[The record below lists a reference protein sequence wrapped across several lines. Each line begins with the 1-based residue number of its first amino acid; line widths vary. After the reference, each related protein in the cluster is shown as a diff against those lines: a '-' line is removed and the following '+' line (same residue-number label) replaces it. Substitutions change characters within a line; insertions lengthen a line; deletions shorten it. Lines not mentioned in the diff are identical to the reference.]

1 MVICSV
7 VEVYVYCVVIQLL
20 AESWVRLE
28 ISGFGVLNGDAN
40 GFWMM
45 QTRIVVAEVEM
56 VDILIWAGFARPNA

>member
-1 MVICSV
+1 MVIYFV
-7 VEVYVYCVVIQLL
+7 VEVYVYRVVIQLH

-45 QTRIVVAEVEM
+45 QTRIVVA
-56 VDILIWAGFARPNA
+56 

>member
-1 MVICSV
+1 MVICFV
-7 VEVYVYCVVIQLL
+7 VEVYVYRVVIQLH

-40 GFWMM
+40 DFWMM